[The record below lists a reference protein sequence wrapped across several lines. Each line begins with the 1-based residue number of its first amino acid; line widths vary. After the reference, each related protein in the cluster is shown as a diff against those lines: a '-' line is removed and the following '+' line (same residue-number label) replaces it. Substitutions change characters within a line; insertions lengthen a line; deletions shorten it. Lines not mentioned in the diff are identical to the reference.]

1 VAKKLYDCH
10 VTGICSGKNADF
22 VRQMGADEVIDYTTT
37 DVAKALL
44 DRRPGGRKYDLYI
57 DCVGG
62 VEMFAHWHDF
72 LHKNGAYITIVG
84 DKTSRTSMGGPAT
97 YFTYPSQLL
106 RFIRG
111 YIFGPRYANVLLY
124 SKSELLEEVAS
135 LAEKGEVK
143 VEVQEVIK
151 GVLDEGSQTWKKVF
165 DHMEGGRVRGKIV
178 VAID

>member
-1 VAKKLYDCH
+1 M
-10 VTGICSGKNADF
+10 TGICSGKNADF
-22 VRQMGADEVIDYTTT
+22 VRQLGADEIVDYTKT
-37 DVAKALL
+37 DVAKSLL
-44 DRRPGGRKYDLYI
+44 DARPSGRKYDLYI

-62 VEMFAHWHDF
+62 VEMFAHWYDL

-84 DKTSRTSMGGPAT
+84 DKTSRTSVGGPAT

-106 RFIRG
+106 RFVKG
-111 YIFGPRYANVLLY
+111 YLFGPRYANILLY
-124 SKSELLEEVAS
+124 SKSELLEQVAG
-135 LAEKGEVK
+135 LAEKGEVE

-151 GVLDEGSQTWKKVF
+151 GVLDEGSQTWRKVF